1 MCALTLNGFECK
13 QCQRCVVYVSVGLK
27 PRDVTVSACFRRDDD
42 GDDPQSAAAAL
53 VSRKLPRIPS
63 EGLDSVEDLR
73 RHGRQGQLETRTGR
87 IQAVDDLL
95 LSE

>member
-1 MCALTLNGFECK
+1 M
-13 QCQRCVVYVSVGLK
+13 
-27 PRDVTVSACFRRDDD
+27 PRDVTVSARFRRDED
-42 GDDPQSAAAAL
+42 GDDPQSAAAL

>member
-1 MCALTLNGFECK
+1 MTDAITQSRL
-13 QCQRCVVYVSVGLK
+13 
-27 PRDVTVSACFRRDDD
+27 DVIPISACFRRDDD
-42 GDDPQSAAAAL
+42 VDDPQSAATAL

-95 LSE
+95 LSEWLKIR